1 MGAKITVVA
10 LVLSHAIC
18 GARYVSGQSPVQPS
32 PSPTSEDSSR
42 VLQPTNVDSGSPR
55 LDRLEATVEL
65 IREYNDDFMSVVLWS
80 LGAVV
85 GLTILLAGFNSFQN
99 NRMLQ
104 RELESVR
111 SELKALIA
119 SQVSEAERPLAQRI
133 DARLSEV
140 ESQLKKT
147 VETTVTKATAPLI
160 GKVDDIGN
168 RLGNI
173 EFASH
178 KAEFDHWLTKGVPSN
193 ACSKAAQLIDKA
205 VDLHN
210 EYDISQSLNLL
221 STALD
226 ALGS

>member
-1 MGAKITVVA
+1 
-10 LVLSHAIC
+10 
-18 GARYVSGQSPVQPS
+18 
-32 PSPTSEDSSR
+32 
-42 VLQPTNVDSGSPR
+42 
-55 LDRLEATVEL
+55 
-65 IREYNDDFMSVVLWS
+65 MSVVLWS

-85 GLTILLAGFNSFQN
+85 GLTILLAGFNWFQN

-226 ALGS
+226 ALEASRDRLDALWARDLENALNRVGSNFSSTKIALLQRLAKHQA